1 MLHRHLAAAMLICQ
15 VPTLVAAQPHLDL
28 VPTCRDC
35 RVRVEEV
42 VRLQSLWENG
52 STPAMPTAFASLGRG
67 EWLLANSNT
76 SLVDRFDAGGRHVG
90 AFARRGAGPGEI
102 SRAGALVPWAGDSV
116 LIVDHGLG
124 RFQIFA
130 SSGVYARSGP
140 WIGAAPTQVL
150 VRPGARFIAPMNRNT
165 NDAFGI
171 PFHEFGSDGAL
182 LRSFGAAPNEKIA
195 SRDQLPR
202 YRVGAATAADGSF
215 WSIDARSPRLRH
227 WDRNG
232 APDAEWV
239 LPFRDFV
246 PIVTTREGSPPGA
259 EFTVLEQTADGLLVV
274 AMAFRARDF
283 QRSYGDG
290 RPVDGGASRVV
301 EDVGRYFDTRVFVLD
316 ARTRTLLTYADIDPI
331 LFGSLGAGRFW
342 GVASGGYNGEVVVL
356 QLTPTR

>member
-1 MLHRHLAAAMLICQ
+1 MRRSCLLAASLLWLQ
-15 VPTLVAAQPHLDL
+15 PTLVVAQPQLNL
-28 VPTCRDC
+28 LPTCLDC
-35 RVRVEEV
+35 RVRVEEA

-52 STPAMPTAFASLGRG
+52 STPAMPTAFTSLGG
-67 EWLLANSNT
+67 GGWLLANSST
-76 SLVDRFDAGGRHVG
+76 GLVERFDSRGRQAG

-102 SRAGALVPWAGDSV
+102 SRAGTLVPWPGDSV

-124 RFQIFA
+124 RFQVFA
-130 SSGVYARSGP
+130 STGMYARGGP
-140 WIGAAPTQVL
+140 WTGAAPTQVL
-150 VRPGARFIAPMNRNT
+150 LRPGRRFIAPTNRNT
-165 NDAFGI
+165 SDGAAI
-171 PFHEFGSDGAL
+171 PFHEFSAEGAL

-232 APDAEWV
+232 ALDAEWV

-246 PIVTTREGSPPGA
+246 PVVTTREGSPPGA
-259 EFTVLEQTADGLLVV
+259 EFTVLEQTADGALIV

-283 QRSYGDG
+283 ERSYGDG
-290 RPVDGGASRVV
+290 RPVDGVASRVV
-301 EDVGRYFDTRVFVLD
+301 EDVGRFFDTRVFVLD
-316 ARTRTLLTYADIDPI
+316 PQTRTLLTSADIDPI

-342 GVASGGYNGEVVVL
+342 GVAAGGYNGEVVVL
-356 QLTPTR
+356 QLTTTR